1 MSQHM
6 LQYHPHHKGITT
18 LLAQCKYSRASYSAL
33 YCSIDSVHEE
43 EDLRGVFEMMAYED
57 QPEILKKD
65 SMFRRRVQKA
75 VAAAISDVTS
85 GKETGG
91 DGGVCCCFGK
101 GVGAEEDKHRPA
113 IHLSPQLQ
121 KASSQGFDMM
131 KKVFFPALP
140 HLLQDAWV
148 YLEFGITMFAFIF
161 GLFSL
166 DLNDGSKA
174 FNIVYLT
181 LTIISIVLAVVDCF
195 LYFVQMGSCA
205 ECLKI
210 CYVKLKRR
218 GEDGEQELLA
228 MEDGEVERKRC
239 CRMSKEKKEKFS
251 TYSELVRN
259 IVSEAILYP
268 LLICDLFDFIV
279 GGVFRNI
286 STEDHLNFTL
296 FVVGGLYLI
305 LAVYI
310 MRMFTIAGILFSFH
324 KLPEMPNS
332 SGSRVNNIR
341 LLRWFSVHILFQI
354 LTHALLIV
362 SVALKIRHEN
372 PVFGE
377 QDSIFASSFLWIN
390 VVLGGVIP
398 FAGILSFFVTNY
410 YDIKEF
416 SVSFW
421 IDMMA
426 MLQAPSFTEVVFPSD
441 DGKTSSEM
449 ARDFVKD
456 SELKRIKKEYKRYK
470 SPSWYK
476 KFFFPLKLPL
486 HMTIGFLFVFGLFVF
501 LVSLTLTQH
510 PTSPNSPTVE
520 TVLFKDMPV
529 TIAFFVCGILLLL
542 FNIRIIVL
550 MLAFSALSAGWIIL
564 AGIVLTVSLPV
575 IVCVYIPVCCCT
587 VYAKFW
593 KKASRELSVFSTPG
607 PKINYFTVA

>member
-1 MSQHM
+1 M
-6 LQYHPHHKGITT
+6 L
-18 LLAQCKYSRASYSAL
+18 R
-33 YCSIDSVHEE
+33 
-43 EDLRGVFEMMAYED
+43 YED
-57 QPEILKKD
+57 QPDILKKD
-65 SMFRRRVQKA
+65 SSFRRRANK
-75 VAAAISDVTS
+75 AISGAIS
-85 GKETGG
+85 GVLPQSQNEEEEE
-91 DGGVCCCFGK
+91 
-101 GVGAEEDKHRPA
+101 EEDDEEEFGLCGCLKRKREGVQEKRRGERKKKPPA
-113 IHLSPQLQ
+113 THLSPQLQ
-121 KASSQGFDMM
+121 KASSQGIDMM

-228 MEDGEVERKRC
+228 MEDGEVEGKRC
-239 CRMSKEKKEKFS
+239 CKMSKEKKEKFN
-251 TYSELVRN
+251 TYFELVRN

-286 STEDHLNFTL
+286 STDDHLNFTL

-310 MRMFTIAGILFSFH
+310 MRMFLIVGSILS
-324 KLPEMPNS
+324 LSRIPTMPNA
-332 SGSRVNNIR
+332 SGSQGNNVR

-372 PVFGE
+372 PNFGE

-410 YDIKEF
+410 YHMREF
-416 SVSFW
+416 SISFW
-421 IDMMA
+421 IEMMA
-426 MLQAPSFTEVVFPSD
+426 MLQAPSFTDAVFPSEEGQSPSD
-441 DGKTSSEM
+441 L
-449 ARDFVKD
+449 AQQFVKD
-456 SELKRIKKEYKRYK
+456 SDLKKVQKQFQRYK
-470 SPSWYK
+470 SPSWFA
-476 KFFFPLKLPL
+476 KFLFPLRLPL
-486 HMTIGFLFVFGLFVF
+486 LVAVGSFFVLGLFAFLTSLVLSQNPVSPDGSTVQVVLFDDIPVTVAFFLCGVLLIAFNFKIVLLMMVF
-501 LVSLTLTQH
+501 FLLCAIFLLGLSVMVAVMLPFVILVYF
-510 PTSPNSPTVE
+510 PIGCCVACVKCCRNTVE
-520 TVLFKDMPV
+520 EVSIFTQP
-529 TIAFFVCGILLLL
+529 GIK
-542 FNIRIIVL
+542 IDY
-550 MLAFSALSAGWIIL
+550 FSAA
-564 AGIVLTVSLPV
+564 
-575 IVCVYIPVCCCT
+575 
-587 VYAKFW
+587 
-593 KKASRELSVFSTPG
+593 
-607 PKINYFTVA
+607 